1 MITVGLCCKAA
12 VAVLLLAAG
21 GAKLADLTGFGA
33 TVGLFMPAAL
43 RRRGPSTGGGPA
55 PGLLRGGAAAIAA
68 GEIALGAASLSSPLL
83 GWLNVAVL
91 ATAGCFLAVGVIGYL
106 RYPGRPCRC
115 FGALSRR
122 SFGPA
127 GIGRAALIA
136 AAAAVA
142 VLPVRPSLLGLA
154 AADRIGLAAGGLLV
168 AAACAVAAGA
178 MSGAGPARP
187 AGGARWAR

>member
-1 MITVGLCCKAA
+1 MSTIGLCCKAA
-12 VAVLLLAAG
+12 VAVLLLVAG
-21 GAKLADLTGFGA
+21 GAKLADLSGFGA
-33 TVGLFMPAAL
+33 TVGLFLPRGL
-43 RRRGPSTGGGPA
+43 RPVM
-55 PGLLRGGAAAIAA
+55 LRGASAAIAA
-68 GEIALGAASLSSPLL
+68 WELALGAVSLSSPLL
-83 GWLNVAVL
+83 GWVDLVVL
-91 ATAGCFLAVGVIGYL
+91 ATACCFMLVAVVGYL

-122 SFGPA
+122 AFGLA

-136 AAAAVA
+136 AAAAAA

-178 MSGAGPARP
+178 VAGGAV
-187 AGGARWAR
+187 AGGAAGGRGASGARWAR